1 MKRTH
6 LTRPW
11 ALCAT
16 LVALLVALPA
26 PATDAQTLA
35 PTVRQIEVEGT
46 RRVDPASIRG
56 RIYTQV
62 GQEVDAQ
69 RLSDDIKRIYHLGY
83 FRDVQALSRPHAS
96 GGIVLVFRVAERP
109 TILEIKYDLDGTAV
123 AKEEV
128 EKVVDLQK
136 YAILDEAVV
145 QENLKKIDELYVEE
159 GHFLV
164 QTSYSL
170 EPTEDGDVIVTLH
183 VREGEAVQIRE
194 IVFVGNALLPS
205 SEIKEILQTRE
216 GGYFSFMSGAGQF
229 NRTFF
234 DADVQRIQYFY
245 LTKGFVQ
252 IKVDPPLVTLSPDK
266 KSMRI
271 LVRVHEGPRYEIGK
285 VGVDMVD
292 DEWLVE
298 RDKLLEKTAFEE
310 GDIFDYSVMQAD
322 VQRIGDVFR
331 DMGYANATVTSGHD
345 LDPENN
351 RIDITYAIQKGT
363 LVYFNRIEVRG
374 NRGTRDK
381 VVRRELKIHE
391 GELYSA
397 TGLRRS
403 RQRIGVLG
411 FFESVEL
418 TPRPTQ
424 RPDRIDVDIDIK
436 ERSTGQFQIGAGFSS
451 FESFIAQAQISK
463 QNFLGRGQTLSAQ
476 ATLSNLRQLF
486 SLSFYEPYFL
496 DSRVTFAFDMFN
508 YQENLTDF
516 TRLRTGGTL
525 SLGYRLSDD
534 WLVNSTYTLENVDA
548 ELINSK
554 IPLDVASQSGV
565 TSSVRGS
572 LSYDTRDNRLFP
584 TRGNYTTVSAEIA
597 EEALGS
603 QNDFTRYVGRTR
615 FYFPIWKGLVF
626 KTNTTMGYVT
636 SPEAT
641 PIPLFERFFVG
652 GIFTIRG
659 FSRNSIG
666 ERLYIAENPDDSL
679 KPFTIGGTREFIQNV
694 EVEIPVF
701 PEVGIRGV
709 VFFDAGNAW
718 GDPEEVDL
726 LKLHTSAGLG
736 FRWQSPVG
744 PLRFEWGWP
753 LNPRPEDDPMV
764 FEFTIGNSF

>member
-1 MKRTH
+1 MSLTLKRAG
-6 LTRPW
+6 LQ
-11 ALCAT
+11 
-16 LVALLVALPA
+16 LLVLCTLLASHSTESA
-26 PATDAQTLA
+26 AQSLA
-35 PTVRQIEVEGT
+35 PTVRQIEIEGT
-46 RRVDPASIRG
+46 RRVDPASIRS
-56 RIYTQV
+56 RVYTQV
-62 GQEVDAQ
+62 GQTVDAQ
-69 RLSDDIKRIYHLGY
+69 RLSDDIKRIYRLGY
-83 FRDVQALSRPHAS
+83 FKDVQALRRAHSA
-96 GGIVLVFRVAERP
+96 GGITLVFQVAERP
-109 TILEIKYDLDGTAV
+109 TILDIRYDLDGTAV

-136 YAILDEAVV
+136 YAILDEA
-145 QENLKKIDELYVEE
+145 QIQSNLTKITELYVEE
-159 GHFLV
+159 GYFLAES
-164 QTSYSL
+164 SYSL
-170 EPTEDGDVIVTLH
+170 EGTPDGDVIVTLH
-183 VREGEAVQIRE
+183 VREGEAVQVRSIE
-194 IVFVGNALLPS
+194 FVGNAELA
-205 SEIKEILQTRE
+205 SEELKEIIQTRE
-216 GGYFSFMSGAGQF
+216 GGYFSFMSGSGQF
-229 NRTFF
+229 NRAFF
-234 DADVQRIQYFY
+234 EADVQRIQYYY

-252 IKVDPPLVTLSPDK
+252 IKVDTPLVTLAPDK
-266 KSMRI
+266 RSMTLLI
-271 LVRVHEGPRYEIGK
+271 RVHEGPRYAVSE
-285 VGVDMVD
+285 VDVDMVD

-298 RDKLLEKTAFEE
+298 REELLKKTRFKE
-310 GDIFDYSVMQAD
+310 GDTFDYAVMQQD
-322 VQRIGDVFR
+322 VQRLGDVFR

-345 LDPENN
+345 LDPENK
-351 RIDITYAIQKGT
+351 RISLTYTIQKGG

-397 TGLRRS
+397 SGLRRS
-403 RQRIGVLG
+403 KQRVGMLG

-424 RPDRIDVDIDIK
+424 RSDRMNVDIDIK
-436 ERSTGQFQIGAGFSS
+436 ERSTGQFQVGAGFSS

-463 QNFLGRGQTLSAQ
+463 QNFLGRGQTLSTQ
-476 ATLSNLRQLF
+476 ATFSSLRQLF

-516 TRLRTGGTL
+516 TRLRTGGTI
-525 SLGYRLSDD
+525 SFGYRLSDD
-534 WLVNSTYTLENVDA
+534 WLINSTYTLENVDA
-548 ELINSK
+548 ELINSA
-554 IPLDVASQSGV
+554 IPLDVASQSGL
-565 TSSVRGS
+565 TSSVRGT
-572 LSYDTRDNRLFP
+572 LTYDTRDNRLFP
-584 TRGNYTTVSAEIA
+584 SRGNYTTLSAEVA
-597 EEALGS
+597 DEMLGS
-603 QNDFTRYVGRTR
+603 ENDFTRFVGRTR
-615 FYFPIWKGLVF
+615 FYMPLWKGLVF
-626 KTNTTMGYVT
+626 KTNTTLGYVT
-636 SPEAT
+636 GPDAT

-694 EVEIPVF
+694 ELEIPVF

-718 GDPEEVDL
+718 GDPEQVDL
-726 LKLHTSAGLG
+726 LQLHTSAGLG

>member
-1 MKRTH
+1 MILGLKRRALGLCLGVSL
-6 LTRPW
+6 LTGIGPG
-11 ALCAT
+11 AI
-16 LVALLVALPA
+16 
-26 PATDAQTLA
+26 AQSLA

-46 RRVDPASIRG
+46 RRVDPASIRT
-56 RIYTQV
+56 RIYTQI
-62 GQEVDAQ
+62 GQSVDAQ
-69 RLSDDIKRIYHLGY
+69 RLSDDIKRIFRLGY
-83 FRDVQALSRPHAS
+83 FKDVQALRRPHAS
-96 GGIVLVFRVAERP
+96 GGITLVFTVTERP
-109 TILEIKYDLDGTAV
+109 TVLDIRYELDGTAV
-123 AKEEV
+123 AQEEV

-136 YAILDEAVV
+136 YAILDEAAI
-145 QENLKKIDELYVEE
+145 QSNLSKIADLYIEE
-159 GHFLV
+159 GHFLAE
-164 QTSYSL
+164 TSYSL
-170 EPTEDGDVIVTLH
+170 EATDGGDVIVTLH
-183 VREGEAVQIRE
+183 VREGEAVQVRSIE
-194 IVFVGNALLPS
+194 FVGNAELTGAEL
-205 SEIKEILQTRE
+205 KEIIQTGE

-229 NRTFF
+229 NRSFF

-252 IKVDPPLVTLSPDK
+252 IKVDPPLVTLAPDK
-266 KSMRI
+266 RSMTLLI
-271 LVRVHEGPRYEIGK
+271 RVHEGPRYEISEID
-285 VGVDMVD
+285 VDMVD

-298 RDKLLEKTAFEE
+298 REELLKRTAFKK
-310 GDIFDYSVMQAD
+310 GDVFDYGIMQKD
-322 VQRIGDVFR
+322 VQRLGDVFR
-331 DMGYANATVTSGHD
+331 DKGYANATVTSGHD
-345 LDPENN
+345 LDPENK
-351 RIDITYAIQKGT
+351 RISLTYTVQKGG

-397 TGLRRS
+397 SGLQRS
-403 RQRIGVLG
+403 RQRVGMLG

-424 RPDRIDVDIDIK
+424 RSDRMNVDIDIK
-436 ERSTGQFQIGAGFSS
+436 ERSTGQFQVGAGFSS
-451 FESFIAQAQISK
+451 FESFIMQAQISK
-463 QNFLGRGQTLSAQ
+463 QNFLGRGQTLSTQ

-516 TRLRTGGTL
+516 TRLRTGGTV
-525 SLGYRLSDD
+525 SFGYRLSDD
-534 WLVNSTYTLENVDA
+534 WLFNSTYTLENVDA
-548 ELINSK
+548 ELINSA
-554 IPLDVASQSGV
+554 IPLDVASQSGL
-565 TSSVRGS
+565 TSSVRGT
-572 LSYDTRDNRLFP
+572 LTYDTRDNRLFP
-584 TRGNYTTVSAEIA
+584 SRGNYTTLSAEIA
-597 EEALGS
+597 DGALGS
-603 QNDFTRYVGRTR
+603 ENDFRRFVGRTR
-615 FYFPIWKGLVF
+615 FYMPLWKGLVF

-636 SPEAT
+636 GPEAT

-694 EVEIPVF
+694 ELEIPVF

-718 GDPEEVDL
+718 GDPDNVDL
-726 LKLHTSAGLG
+726 LQLHTSTGLG